1 MEKINFY
8 KDDEAMSWVAA
19 TTFTDEHHGSAIS
32 DDELEYRKELK
43 ELVFFLLFWLHCF
56 FVYFYTI

>member
-19 TTFTDEHHGSAIS
+19 TTFTDEHHGSAI
-32 DDELEYRKELK
+32 
-43 ELVFFLLFWLHCF
+43 
-56 FVYFYTI
+56 